1 MFLPHSMRLG
11 ASKGSDVKLAR
22 GKLHMVIFIQINWKA
37 AFDDNIL
44 ADFRLLNRLSDF
56 LRYKMRCVVHGCSNT
71 SNHQAGMSLHCSRF
85 VKTHRANFT
94 TQGRFMTCLDNF
106 EDRCF
111 ERSIYVKGFIR
122 RLLLGSV
129 ATIWGKIIARAV
141 FRIK

>member
-1 MFLPHSMRLG
+1 
-11 ASKGSDVKLAR
+11 
-22 GKLHMVIFIQINWKA
+22 
-37 AFDDNIL
+37 
-44 ADFRLLNRLSDF
+44 
-56 LRYKMRCVVHGCSNT
+56 MRCVVHGCSNT

-85 VKTHRANFT
+85 VKTHQANFT